1 MDYPTLYKRSS
12 KGKIVVWWMELDE
25 DGERYR
31 THSGQKDGKI
41 KATGWTYPNPK
52 NVGKANETD
61 QITQCR
67 LEIDAKYEKQLKLA
81 YFKSEADVDRK
92 RFFQPMLAEKFM
104 EQCDKISYPVLV
116 QRKLNG
122 TRCVIHG
129 EIDGIESGAGAF
141 SRKGEQYFCVEHI
154 IRDLTKIHAR
164 YPNLVFDGELFK
176 HGVPLNEIASL
187 VSVNRKA
194 KDVTD
199 EDRNKA
205 RQIIQFHIYDCW
217 NADHPEWTNIQRLTF
232 LKSIFKELKFEFC
245 VLVDTEEVNGFSAV
259 KNRMDEYVND
269 GYEGAIIRIPDGKYE
284 NKRSRNLLK
293 LKQFYDQEY
302 EVVDIEASQKGDWAG
317 KAKRIICK
325 LPDGRTFASN
335 IRGSMKELEHLFLT
349 KSEHI
354 GKLAT
359 VEYQEL
365 SPYGVPLIPY
375 TQLPFRDYE

>member
-31 THSGQKDGKI
+31 THSGQKNGKI

-61 QITQCR
+61 EITQCR
-67 LEIDAKYEKQLKLA
+67 LEIDAKYKKQLKAA
-81 YFKSEADVDRK
+81 YFKSEADIDRK
-92 RFFQPMLAEKFM
+92 RFFQPMLAKKFLDR
-104 EQCDKISYPVLV
+104 QDGVTYPVMV

-122 TRCVIHG
+122 TRCVVHG
-129 EIDGIESGAGAF
+129 DIDSMETGAGAF

-154 IRDLTKIHAR
+154 IRDLLRVHAR

-187 VSVNRKA
+187 VSVNRKE

-199 EDRNKA
+199 EDREVA
-205 RQIIQFHIYDCW
+205 RRTIQFHIYDVW
-217 NADHPEWTNIQRLTF
+217 DADNPNMTYKQRYDL
-232 LKSIFKELKFEFC
+232 LSSIFNEFKFEFC
-245 VLVDTEEVNGFSAV
+245 EFVFTEEALDFEQVMELMEGFV
-259 KNRMDEYVND
+259 DDE
-269 GYEGAIIRIPDGKYE
+269 YEGAIIRLPFEKYE
-284 NKRSRNLLK
+284 NKRSNNLLK
-293 LKQFYDQEY
+293 LKQFFDDEF
-302 EVVDIEASQKGDWAG
+302 EVIDIEATEKGDRAG

-325 LPDGRTFASN
+325 LPNGETFASN
-335 IRGSMKELEHLFLT
+335 IRGTMEELETLFLT